1 MINVVGGPM
10 HFDDDT
16 LLGDCREWLR
26 GQLTEHGA
34 HCPLCTQMAKIYRR
48 SLGSGMARHAITAW
62 HAAGTDEFHAP
73 TVLRHEAGDFA
84 KIRYWELIGAVGS
97 RPAGWWRFTE
107 LGRRWVLGLVG
118 VPRYAYVFDA
128 ELLRLDED
136 GPQNWTIRDALNDRF
151 DYVDLMSAPGGAP
164 PPMI

>member
-1 MINVVGGPM
+1 MIDTVGGPM
-10 HFDDDT
+10 HFNDDA
-16 LLGDCREWLR
+16 LLGACREWLR
-26 GQLTEHGA
+26 EQLAEHGA

-62 HAAGTDEFHAP
+62 RAAGVSEFHAP

-84 KIRYWELIGAVGS
+84 KIRYWGLIVAVGS

-107 LGRRWVLGLVG
+107 LGQRWALGLVG

-128 ELLRLDED
+128 ELLRLGEE
-136 GPQNWTIRDALNDRF
+136 GPQNWTIHDALGDPF
-151 DYVDLMSAPGGAP
+151 DYAALMSAPGTAP
-164 PPMI
+164 API